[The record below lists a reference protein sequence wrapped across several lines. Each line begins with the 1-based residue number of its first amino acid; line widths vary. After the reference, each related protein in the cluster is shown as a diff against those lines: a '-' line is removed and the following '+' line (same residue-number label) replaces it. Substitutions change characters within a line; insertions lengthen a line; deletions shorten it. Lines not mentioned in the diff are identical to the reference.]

1 MKKACQTLTTIISVI
16 IIFNLFV
23 SSALSQSF
31 IQGRVWGDTA
41 ADVGVRLYKPYC
53 GEDEEVGIP
62 QLSNTLGYY
71 AWEGLPS
78 GSYKVVPEHYDYNF
92 IPEVRYVQIPQPELN
107 IYTFEAVYTCA
118 GAGNVRFIDNN
129 DGTVTDS
136 CTGKVWLK
144 YVDNCFNLTTDFNT
158 AETAVAGLSNG
169 ECGLTDGSMDGDWT
183 IPNHSDLLML
193 GFETHQQYPSAWE
206 GLSAPED
213 VTWNQINAPFEF
225 IEPHDLRAFFGYHS
239 GMNVYVNM
247 YYGGLDPA
255 PVLGKA
261 WPWRRITRY

>member
-41 ADVGVRLYKPYC
+41 ADVSVRLYKPYC

-118 GAGNVRFIDNN
+118 GVGNDRFVDNN
-129 DGTVTDS
+129 DGTVTDI
-136 CTGKVWLK
+136 CTGLIWLQ
-144 YVDNCFNLTTDFNT
+144 T
-158 AETAVAGLSNG
+158 ARCLGRDEQGLSYGDVTNLNSG
-169 ECGLTDGSMDGDWT
+169 ECGLTDGSVAEDWRFPSLEELLKLGYEVHHKYPADWVTTPADVIWTVPGEPFIGSLGVTYWTDESYVSVDMATGNVSMD
-183 IPNHSDLLML
+183 ISSN
-193 GFETHQQYPSAWE
+193 
-206 GLSAPED
+206 
-213 VTWNQINAPFEF
+213 
-225 IEPHDLRAFFGYHS
+225 
-239 GMNVYVNM
+239 YVW
-247 YYGGLDPA
+247 
-255 PVLGKA
+255 PVRDA
-261 WPWRRITRY
+261 N